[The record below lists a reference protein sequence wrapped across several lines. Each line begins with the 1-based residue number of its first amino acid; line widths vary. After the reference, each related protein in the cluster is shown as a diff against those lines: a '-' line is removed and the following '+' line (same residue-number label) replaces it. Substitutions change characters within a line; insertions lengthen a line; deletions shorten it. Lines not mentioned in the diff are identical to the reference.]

1 MCHRHLC
8 RTGHPGRAGTGLFRK
23 AVPAIDGVIGGGVT
37 FLTFKPCC
45 DKPKASLR
53 DTILSN
59 PDDNPGTDDDVPV
72 YTDELPFAEEDA

>member
-1 MCHRHLC
+1 M
-8 RTGHPGRAGTGLFRK
+8 
-23 AVPAIDGVIGGGVT
+23 IGGGVT

-72 YTDELPFAEEDA
+72 YTDELPYAEEDA